1 MVACRVQLHRF
12 PAEPVHRRVG
22 RGYVVP
28 GGGFFPGVTTVLK
41 ATKPRADREAIAR
54 WADRVGTDEAEA
66 ILADASQRGT
76 SLHAQ
81 VEAFL
86 LRGEEGA
93 GPWWG
98 SIAPFLRRVKAA
110 LVEGLV
116 WHPAGFAG
124 AVDCVGVVG
133 GELAILDWK
142 TARRPKRQEWI
153 RDYELQVAAYC
164 AAVNRVYGTRI
175 GRGYVVVALHDRPAQ
190 VFELDA
196 VRIFGAWHDFRRR
209 LAAFKELHGR

>member
-1 MVACRVQLHRF
+1 MRLKKFEADPRQG
-12 PAEPVHRRVG
+12 AGG
-22 RGYVVP
+22 RGYDVP
-28 GGGFFPGVTTVLK
+28 GGAFFPGVTTVLK

-54 WADRVGTDEAEA
+54 WVERVGADEAEA
-66 ILADASQRGT
+66 ITTGASLRGRG
-76 SLHAQ
+76 LHAD
-81 VEAFL
+81 VERFFET
-86 LRGEEGA
+86 GEDGSGA
-93 GPWWG
+93 WWD
-98 SIAPFLRRVKAA
+98 SIASFVRSVRPL